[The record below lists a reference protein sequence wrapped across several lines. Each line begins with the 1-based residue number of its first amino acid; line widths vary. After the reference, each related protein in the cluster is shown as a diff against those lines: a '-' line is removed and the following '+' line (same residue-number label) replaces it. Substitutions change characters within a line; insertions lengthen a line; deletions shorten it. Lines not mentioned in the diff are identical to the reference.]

1 MQPRW
6 IVVLALLSTILIAG
20 PVFFPFVTGSSVSL
34 PTWTP
39 TETPTATPSATA
51 TVTSTATATET
62 PTATLSPTAT
72 MTPTRTPTPTPL
84 PPAPP
89 GVNVDCRVVGIV
101 QVCASISNGSPQ
113 RYTNVTAYG
122 RLMVAGAPVHTVWH
136 FRTTT
141 QTEDCVTGGD
151 GVGHCTRSIG
161 GASAGYRVN
170 VDVRGTYQGSYY
182 TAYTWFT
189 PE

>member
-1 MQPRW
+1 MT
-6 IVVLALLSTILIAG
+6 STPTA
-20 PVFFPFVTGSSVSL
+20 TA
-34 PTWTP
+34 TWTP
-39 TETPTATPSATA
+39 TPTP
-51 TVTSTATATET
+51 
-62 PTATLSPTAT
+62 
-72 MTPTRTPTPTPL
+72 TPTRTPTPTAT

-89 GVNVDCRVVGIV
+89 GVNLDCRVTGIV
-101 QVCASISNGSPQ
+101 QVCASISNANPQ

-122 RLMVAGAPVHTVWH
+122 RLIVAGAPVAGAPVHTTWH

-141 QTEDCVTGGD
+141 QTEDCTTGSD

-170 VDVRGTYQGSYY
+170 VDVRVTYQGGYY

>member
-20 PVFFPFVTGSSVSL
+20 PVFLPFVTGLSVML

-39 TETPTATPSATA
+39 TETATPTY
-51 TVTSTATATET
+51 TPT
-62 PTATLSPTAT
+62 PTATLTATPTTTPTAT
-72 MTPTRTPTPTPL
+72 PTPA
-84 PPAPP
+84 APP
-89 GVNVDCRVVGIV
+89 GVNVDCRVTGIV
-101 QVCASISNGSPQ
+101 QVCASISSANPQ

-122 RLMVAGAPVHTVWH
+122 RLIVAGAPVAGAPVHTVWH

-141 QTEDCVTGGD
+141 QTEDCTTGAD

-170 VDVRGTYQGSYY
+170 VDVRVTYQGSNY
-182 TAYTWFT
+182 TASTWFT